1 MERAEKR
8 EQELLIQSAVT
19 TFMLAVVGI
28 TVGVMTGAKSIVFD
42 GMYSLIDAA
51 MTISA
56 LFVARLI
63 AGGSDRRFQYGY
75 WHIEP
80 ILSFL
85 NAAILLFACF
95 YGLVDGIGALGMGG
109 RTVHLGPGVA
119 FALVSSL
126 VSLHFF
132 WRLTRKARDVDS
144 MFLKQD
150 ANAWLFG
157 GVLNAG
163 IFVAFAASLALSGA
177 GKSDLAPYVDSIILI
192 GLSAGMAPIPAR
204 SLLEA
209 GKQILQLAPKDLD
222 AKVASIVTAV
232 ARERGFIDSKFYVSR
247 VGRVQFI
254 EIGLVA
260 GDPSTTVTYGDLDEV
275 RREIAKRL
283 GGPKPGYWLTVDF
296 TADRRWI

>member
-1 MERAEKR
+1 MEMGEKS
-8 EQELLIQSAVT
+8 EQVFLTRSAVT

-28 TVGVMTGAKSIVFD
+28 AVGVMTGAKAIVFD
-42 GMYSLIDAA
+42 GMYSFIDAA
-51 MTISA
+51 MTMGA

-80 ILSFL
+80 MLSFL
-85 NAAILLFACF
+85 NGAILLFTCL
-95 YGLVDGIGALGMGG
+95 YGFVDGVSALRMGG
-109 RTVHLGPGVA
+109 RTVDLGPGVA
-119 FALVSSL
+119 FALASAL
-126 VSLHFF
+126 ISLHFY
-132 WRLTRKARDVDS
+132 WKLTRQTRDLDS

-157 GVLNAG
+157 GLLNTG
-163 IFVAFAASLALSGA
+163 IFVTFAITLALKGTSSEA
-177 GKSDLAPYVDSIILI
+177 LAPYVDSVILI
-192 GLSAGMAPIPAR
+192 GLSAVMAPIPAK

-222 AKVASIVTAV
+222 AKVAAIVAAV
-232 ARERGFIDSKFYVSR
+232 AREHGYIDSKFYVSR

-260 GDPSTTVTYGDLDEV
+260 ADPSTTVSYGALDNV
-275 RREIAKRL
+275 RREIARRL